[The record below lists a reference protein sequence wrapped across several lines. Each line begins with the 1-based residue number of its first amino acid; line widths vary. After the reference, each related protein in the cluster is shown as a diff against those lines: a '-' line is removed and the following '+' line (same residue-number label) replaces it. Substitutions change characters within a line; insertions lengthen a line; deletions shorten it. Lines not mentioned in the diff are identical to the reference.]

1 METLLFPLLIL
12 VLFIP
17 IFLSGR
23 KQRRQMQE
31 MQRLQSSL
39 EPGDVVTTTSGLRGT
54 VVDASYED
62 TIDLE
67 IADGVITTWVR
78 AAVRDKLDTTPDDAS
93 SLTDADRPAPAAPS
107 AIETD
112 PTPGTGSSGTGST
125 GNTGNGTAAGS
136 ANGTAGASDD
146 DAQTGGTPGS
156 RN

>member
-23 KQRRQMQE
+23 KQRRQVQE
-31 MQRLQSSL
+31 MKQLQASL

-54 VVDASYED
+54 VVDTSYED

-67 IADGVITTWVR
+67 IADGVVTTWIR

-93 SLTDADRPAPAAPS
+93 SLTGIEPPAAPAAP
-107 AIETD
+107 AVETD
-112 PTPGTGSSGTGST
+112 PAPGTGTSSA
-125 GNTGNGTAAGS
+125 NGS

>member
-23 KQRRQMQE
+23 KQRRQAQE
-31 MQRLQSSL
+31 MKQLQGSL

-54 VVDASYED
+54 VVDASYEE

-67 IADGVITTWVR
+67 IADGVVTTWIR
-78 AAVRDKLDTTPDDAS
+78 AAVRDKVDTTPDDAS
-93 SLTDADRPAPAAPS
+93 SITDVEPPAAAPAPPSLEKRPAP
-107 AIETD
+107 
-112 PTPGTGSSGTGST
+112 GTTTS
-125 GNTGNGTAAGS
+125 NGAAG
-136 ANGTAGASDD
+136 TTED
-146 DAQTGGTPGS
+146 DAQAGGTPGS